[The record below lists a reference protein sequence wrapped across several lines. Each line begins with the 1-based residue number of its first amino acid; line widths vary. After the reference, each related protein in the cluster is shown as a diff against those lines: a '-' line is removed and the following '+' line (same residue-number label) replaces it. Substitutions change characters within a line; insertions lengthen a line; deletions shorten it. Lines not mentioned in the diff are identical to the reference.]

1 MNPAT
6 LGRSSTVDELELLRQ
21 SARKALK
28 LLYAGSPDEKWAGSW
43 PGKWHRLEEQGFW
56 STIEPPEGSLAAAA
70 VVVEELGRV
79 LYPGPG
85 CEALAGAYVI
95 NGLRTRAVPTCQSG
109 PGAVFVNAGDPL
121 VQPAPETLVV
131 VAEAD
136 ELFAAPATD
145 MESHTVPSLDITR
158 RLVRLRFGKPPTSI
172 TTPDPGI
179 AGYGRCAK
187 ALLYCADTLGCVEH
201 VLCKTSEYAM
211 ERTTFGSPIG
221 KYQAVAHRLVDHAIT
236 TQQMG
241 LLLDSAITAFDV
253 RAHDVALRV
262 ATAETFFYG
271 RSAEIISDCIQLV
284 GAIGFTWEFG
294 HHFYLRRVVQNCA
307 LGSGP
312 GRPHQR
318 LAEEAQW

>member
-1 MNPAT
+1 VNRVT
-6 LGRSSTVDELELLRQ
+6 LGCSPRVDELELLRQ
-21 SARKALK
+21 SARKALNR
-28 LLYAGSPDEKWAGSW
+28 LYAGSPDEKWTGSW
-43 PGKWHRLEEQGFW
+43 PANWHRLEEQGFW

-85 CEALAGAYVI
+85 CEALAGAYVT
-95 NGLRTRAVPTCQSG
+95 NGLRIQAVLTSQSG
-109 PGAVFVNAGDPL
+109 PGVVFVNAGDPL

-136 ELFAAPATD
+136 ELFAARAAD
-145 MESHTVPSLDITR
+145 MESHAVPSLDVTR
-158 RLVRLRFGKPPTSI
+158 RLMRLRFGKPPTDI
-172 TTPDPGI
+172 TTPDLGL

-187 ALLYCADTLGCVEH
+187 ALLYCADTLGCVER
-201 VLCKTSEYAM
+201 VLCKTGEYAM
-211 ERTTFGSPIG
+211 ERKTFGSPIG

-236 TQQMG
+236 TQQMR
-241 LLLDSAITAFDV
+241 LLLDSAIAAFDA
-253 RAHDVALRV
+253 RGHDVALRV
-262 ATAETFFYG
+262 AIAETFFYG

-294 HHFYLRRVVQNCA
+294 HHFYLRRVVQNGS

-318 LAEEAQW
+318 LAAEAQW